1 MRNADSSEETRA
13 LGARV
18 TGARTAK
25 GVSVAQLAEL
35 AGVSKA
41 YMHQIENGECK
52 RPSAQVMF
60 DIANVLGTSVGY
72 LLGRTPD
79 TPEPG
84 KVRIPASLRRFAEL
98 HQEIGKEDVE
108 MLARIRH
115 RGDQPKTEKD
125 WEYLWE
131 SIKRSVR

>member
-1 MRNADSSEETRA
+1 MRNVDSSEGARA
-13 LGARV
+13 LAARV
-18 TGARTAK
+18 TDARTAK

-52 RPSAQVMF
+52 RPSAHVLF

-72 LLGRTPD
+72 LLGRLPD

-84 KVRIPASLRRFAEL
+84 KARIPASLREFAESQSEL
-98 HQEIGKEDVE
+98 GEEEIE

-115 RGDQPKTEKD
+115 RGDQPKTAKD
-125 WEYLWE
+125 WAFLWE
-131 SIKRSVR
+131 SIKRSVK

>member
-1 MRNADSSEETRA
+1 MQNAVPSDEVRA
-13 LGARV
+13 LGARI
-18 TGARTAK
+18 TAGRTAK
-25 GVSVAQLAEL
+25 GMSVAQLAEL
-35 AGVSKA
+35 SGVSKA

-60 DIANVLGTSVGY
+60 DIASVLGTSVGY
-72 LLGRTPD
+72 LLGRTPNGS
-79 TPEPG
+79 EPG
-84 KVRIPASLRRFAEL
+84 RVRVPASLREFAE
-98 HQEIGKEDVE
+98 QQPEIGEDEIE

-115 RGDQPKTEKD
+115 RGDQPKTAKD

>member
-1 MRNADSSEETRA
+1 MRNADPSKEARA

-25 GVSVAQLAEL
+25 GISVAQLAEL

-41 YMHQIENGECK
+41 YMHQIENGECR
-52 RPSAQVMF
+52 RPSAQVLF

-72 LLGRTPD
+72 LLGRTPN
-79 TPEPG
+79 TPEPA
-84 KVRIPASLRRFAEL
+84 KVRIPASLRRFAESHPEL
-98 HQEIGKEDVE
+98 KEEDVE

>member
-1 MRNADSSEETRA
+1 MRNANSGEDTSA
-13 LGARV
+13 LGARI

-25 GVSVAQLAEL
+25 GISVAQLADL

-72 LLGRTPD
+72 ILGRVPD
-79 TPEPG
+79 NPEPG
-84 KVRIPASLRRFAEL
+84 KV
-98 HQEIGKEDVE
+98 
-108 MLARIRH
+108 
-115 RGDQPKTEKD
+115 
-125 WEYLWE
+125 
-131 SIKRSVR
+131 

>member
-1 MRNADSSEETRA
+1 MRDSNPSEATRA
-13 LGARV
+13 LGERITA
-18 TGARTAK
+18 ARTAK

-84 KVRIPASLRRFAEL
+84 KVRIPVSLRRFAESQ
-98 HQEIGKEDVE
+98 QELGEEEIE

-131 SIKRSVR
+131 SIKRSVK